1 MFVMKAC
8 LPLLLT
14 LTVICARAQTGTLS
28 GKAVAGGE
36 PVPYASIA
44 LEGTSLGVAS
54 GEDGFFE
61 LPGIP
66 PGTYRLVISALGYHS
81 WEQEVQLGAGQ
92 KLELGAAR
100 LEANILNLQEAVVT
114 GTMKKTFL
122 KDSPVK
128 VEVISGRYLEQQSS
142 PATLIE
148 SMALINGAQ
157 EVVACGVCGTNNISL
172 NGLPGAYTAVLMDG
186 SPIYGNL
193 AAVYGLNGIPRSI
206 IERIEV
212 IRGPS
217 STLYG
222 SEAVAGVINVIT
234 KHPGEQPLLSAD
246 IMGTTNGESF
256 GNLAFAPRLGK
267 WRTLTGVDYGYT
279 DKYSDKNGDGF
290 GDFVNLNRLSFFT
303 KWELEREGGREFSIF
318 GKFYSESRRNGVEE
332 YVRDGAW
339 RRLRGSGD
347 VYGESIFTRRGEL
360 FGAYELPAGLPLKL
374 DYSLS
379 YHYQDSYYGA
389 DFYEA
394 EQAIA
399 FANLTYPLEV
409 RRHSLLFGLTSRWQS
424 YDDNTVAT
432 AREPSRQFIP
442 GVFVQDEWA
451 VADQLTLLSG
461 ARLDHYGAHGLI
473 FAPRL
478 NLKYSISDWT
488 SLRLNGGTGFR
499 IVNLF
504 TEDHAFISGQREV
517 VIEESL
523 QPERSYN
530 AAANLHHIYTLGN
543 SQGTMDID
551 VFFTHFTNKIIPDYS
566 VPGQILYSNTEGHA
580 RTAGLSLSL
589 SHQFRFPLSAQL
601 GFNWQRATQT
611 EPDADGQFQTRLI
624 EFAQQW
630 SGVGAFNYNWKKT
643 GITFAYTLNVS
654 GPMALPETFDFG
666 PDGQLLPASR
676 PTESDPFLIHALQVS
691 KAVPAWKLDLYG
703 GVQNLLDYRQPFS
716 PLVGYNDPNARAGF
730 SQNFDTSYA
739 YGPMQ
744 GREFYLGLRWSL

>member
-1 MFVMKAC
+1 MAVRAHRQPVAPAFARGFTLVE
-8 LPLLLT
+8 LLVALAAMAVLAGLAWSGIDGMLRSREAT
-14 LTVICARAQTGTLS
+14 LTAMDRTLRLSTVLTQWSQDLDAVQETPAVPPMQFDGRTLRLTRATD
-28 GKAVAGGE
+28 
-36 PVPYASIA
+36 
-44 LEGTSLGVAS
+44 EGV
-54 GEDGFFE
+54 
-61 LPGIP
+61 
-66 PGTYRLVISALGYHS
+66 R
-81 WEQEVQLGAGQ
+81 
-92 KLELGAAR
+92 
-100 LEANILNLQEAVVT
+100 
-114 GTMKKTFL
+114 
-122 KDSPVK
+122 
-128 VEVISGRYLEQQSS
+128 
-142 PATLIE
+142 
-148 SMALINGAQ
+148 
-157 EVVACGVCGTNNISL
+157 VVAWT
-172 NGLPGAYTAVLMDG
+172 
-186 SPIYGNL
+186 
-193 AAVYGLNGIPRSI
+193 
-206 IERIEV
+206 
-212 IRGPS
+212 
-217 STLYG
+217 
-222 SEAVAGVINVIT
+222 
-234 KHPGEQPLLSAD
+234 
-246 IMGTTNGESF
+246 
-256 GNLAFAPRLGK
+256 
-267 WRTLTGVDYGYT
+267 
-279 DKYSDKNGDGF
+279 
-290 GDFVNLNRLSFFT
+290 
-303 KWELEREGGREFSIF
+303 
-318 GKFYSESRRNGVEE
+318 
-332 YVRDGAW
+332 VRDGAW

-432 AREPSRQFIP
+432 AREPSCQFIP